1 MMNIPTFFKVFGIH
15 ILFSVIFVVLL
26 IYFIIKRVKD
36 KKKENFENRD
46 N

>member
-1 MMNIPTFFKVFGIH
+1 MEPAAKV
-15 ILFSVIFVVLL
+15 ILWIYGAAAAIVIVLL
-26 IYFIIKRVKD
+26 IYLIGRRIEI